1 MNIRLFTPFYS
12 NLLLFTPL
20 KKITKYEK
28 DYLHYHVYGTA
39 RFL

>member
-12 NLLLFTPL
+12 NLLPS

-28 DYLHYHVYGTA
+28 DYLHYHVGVA
-39 RFL
+39 AFVM